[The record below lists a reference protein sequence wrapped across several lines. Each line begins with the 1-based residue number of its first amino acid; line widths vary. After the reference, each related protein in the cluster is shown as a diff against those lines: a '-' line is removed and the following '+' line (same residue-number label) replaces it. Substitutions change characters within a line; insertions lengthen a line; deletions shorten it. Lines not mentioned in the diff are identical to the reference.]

1 MSGHFPCQRENHPG
15 KPHWKRLAEGLAEKE
30 QAEFP
35 QLAAEGSECFGIEMV
50 EDQIADAGIS
60 LGLQKGLGK
69 ISLNPPDA
77 CGEIIGS
84 WRQIEAGY
92 PGHGEGA
99 ENPPGQ
105 MPLSGTQFDHFLGKA
120 SMGGKLPNDPAFIA
134 EKGIDEHEVT
144 PAAYRPW
151 IRCLNRVQ

>member
-1 MSGHFPCQRENHPG
+1 MCQRQLQGSAEWFAEDE
-15 KPHWKRLAEGLAEKE
+15 KPEALKQCAERE
-30 QAEFP
+30 
-35 QLAAEGSECFGIEMV
+35 EGRRVKMMK
-50 EDQIADAGIS
+50 DQIADAGIA

-69 ISLNPPDA
+69 IPLNPPDA

-92 PGHGEGA
+92 PGHGEVA

-151 IRCLNRVQ
+151 IRCLNGVQ

>member
-1 MSGHFPCQRENHPG
+1 MCQRQLKGSAERFTEDE
-15 KPHWKRLAEGLAEKE
+15 KPEALKQCAERE
-30 QAEFP
+30 
-35 QLAAEGSECFGIEMV
+35 EGRRVKMMK
-50 EDQIADAGIS
+50 DQIADAGIS

-77 CGEIIGS
+77 RGEIIGS

>member
-1 MSGHFPCQRENHPG
+1 MCQRQLQGSAEWFAEDE
-15 KPHWKRLAEGLAEKE
+15 KPEALKQCAERE
-30 QAEFP
+30 
-35 QLAAEGSECFGIEMV
+35 EGRRVKMMK
-50 EDQIADAGIS
+50 DQIADAGIS

-77 CGEIIGS
+77 RGEIIGS

-92 PGHGEGA
+92 PGHGEGV

>member
-1 MSGHFPCQRENHPG
+1 MRQRQRQGSAEWFAEDE
-15 KPHWKRLAEGLAEKE
+15 KPEALKQCAERE
-30 QAEFP
+30 
-35 QLAAEGSECFGIEMV
+35 EGRRVKMMK
-50 EDQIADAGIS
+50 DQIADAGIA
-60 LGLQKGLGK
+60 LGLQKGLEK
-69 ISLNPPDA
+69 IPPGPPDA
-77 CGEIIGS
+77 RGQIVGS
-84 WRQIEAGY
+84 RRQIEAGY
-92 PGHGEGA
+92 HGHGEGV

-105 MPLSGTQFDHFLGKA
+105 MPIPGAQFDHSLGKA

>member
-1 MSGHFPCQRENHPG
+1 
-15 KPHWKRLAEGLAEKE
+15 
-30 QAEFP
+30 
-35 QLAAEGSECFGIEMV
+35 
-50 EDQIADAGIS
+50 
-60 LGLQKGLGK
+60 
-69 ISLNPPDA
+69 
-77 CGEIIGS
+77 
-84 WRQIEAGY
+84 
-92 PGHGEGA
+92 
-99 ENPPGQ
+99 